1 MEIGDQVGVALL
13 AVLGSLILRRLG
25 LPKRVMAI
33 SPLLISMLLV
43 WVVPKSE
50 TAGQILLDGVVSGLL
65 ASGILYVLLGGLGKE
80 AY

>member
-1 MEIGDQVGVALL
+1 MEIGDQVGVSLL

-25 LPKRVMAI
+25 LPKRVMAAA
-33 SPLLISMLLV
+33 PLLLSMLLV

-50 TAGQILLDGVVSGLL
+50 AVAGILLDGAVSGLL
-65 ASGILYVLLGGLGKE
+65 ASGILYVLLGSLGKE